1 MFFKKSALS
10 LKFFFLFFFFF
21 TNGIDYT
28 QINSKSLVGKILSV
42 GLIRKLANLPIF
54 NSIKR

>member
-10 LKFFFLFFFFF
+10 LQFFFLFFFF